1 MSERLTLQ
9 DLVDLLAEKQG
20 ITKKDSEA
28 FIRELVDLTSE
39 TVAAKDFVRIKDFG
53 TFKLTAVKA
62 RKSVDVN
69 TGEDI
74 EIKAHYK
81 LSFTPDKVLREGVN
95 KPFAH
100 FESILLEEDVSLEG
114 KKAKSKTKEV
124 AASVEIAEEIIEKE
138 QPIISE
144 EITIEDKK
152 VEEALI
158 EELVEENSSEE
169 NNDAVEE
176 IEDEKNESATE
187 SLDAPLGLV
196 QEENVVEVL
205 EEEAIALEEKVTDE
219 VTEEKQEQSSVI
231 LSPSDE
237 KIEEDDNFV
246 DYEALSREKKKK
258 KTKIAIAIFLL
269 LLLAIGYWGYSKY
282 FSGSEDNTPTSQNNS
297 SITISDDGT
306 ENSQDN
312 SETVQ
317 EGEVESEGGSITED
331 EVPLVKQ
338 EDPVIAA
345 NSEETT
351 IKVGP
356 GDTLRKMGKKYFGY
370 DAFWVYIYEENRSRI
385 TNPNA
390 LLQGL
395 ELVLPSRS
403 KYGIDPDSEE
413 SRKKAEALEQKL
425 FDEFRNL

>member
-100 FESILLEEDVSLEG
+100 FESILLEEDVSLED
-114 KKAKSKTKEV
+114 KKAKSKTREV

-144 EITIEDKK
+144 EITIEDEK

-158 EELVEENSSEE
+158 KELVEENPSEE
-169 NNDAVEE
+169 NQDLVEE
-176 IEDEKNESATE
+176 IEDEKYESDTE
-187 SLDAPLGLV
+187 SLDAPLGV
-196 QEENVVEVL
+196 IQEENMVEAL
-205 EEEAIALEEKVTDE
+205 EEEAIALEENSATF
-219 VTEEKQEQSSVI
+219 TS
-231 LSPSDE
+231 SDE
-237 KIEEDDNFV
+237 KVEEDDDFV
-246 DYEALSREKKKK
+246 DYEALSKEKKKK
-258 KTKIAIAIFLL
+258 KIKIAIAIFLL

-306 ENSQDN
+306 ENSQGN

-317 EGEVESEGGSITED
+317 EDEVESEGETVTED
-331 EVPLVKQ
+331 QVPLVGE
-338 EDPVIAA
+338 EDPVIAT
-345 NSEETT
+345 NSEETI

-385 TNPNA
+385 TNPHA

-413 SRKKAEALEQKL
+413 SRKKAETLEQKL